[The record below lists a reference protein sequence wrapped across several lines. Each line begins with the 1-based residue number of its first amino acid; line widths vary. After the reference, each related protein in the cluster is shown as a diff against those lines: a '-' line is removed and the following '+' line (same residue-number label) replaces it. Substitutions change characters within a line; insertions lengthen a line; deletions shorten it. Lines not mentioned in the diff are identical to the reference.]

1 MMQKYIQLG
10 KKMFPLCR
18 SLTGKGTLETLK
30 ILKLE
35 LKNLKIKKVKSG
47 TKVFD
52 WKVPDE
58 WNISEA
64 YILDK
69 YNKKIIDFKIN
80 NLHVVNYSHPVNL
93 TLKKNQ
99 LLKKIY
105 SIPEL
110 PKAIPYVASYYKKNW
125 GFCENY
131 LNKKKIKKK
140 YYNSDKFKVI
150 IDSKFNRE
158 GCLNYG
164 ELLLKGQSKK
174 EILISTYVCHP
185 SMANNELSG
194 PLVSVAIAKYFTKK
208 KLNYSIRFLFIPETI
223 GSIAYIFKN
232 LRNMKRNII
241 GGYVLTC
248 IGDDRRYSYLPSKY
262 NNSISDL
269 AVYEA
274 FKELKIKYKKYS
286 FLKRGS
292 DERQYNSPGVD
303 LPIGS
308 IMRSKYGTYPEYHT
322 SLDDFKLVTSKGLLG
337 GYRVVKLAIKKLMK
351 LTEKNLEKEINSGY
365 PLSKILCEPHL
376 SKRKLTS
383 DISNL
388 SGTDNK
394 KFLRTDLLNFLQ
406 YADGSNSIKQIS
418 VYIKL
423 SIVKTLRIR
432 KICKTHRL
440 IF

>member
-1 MMQKYIQLG
+1 M
-10 KKMFPLCR
+10 
-18 SLTGKGTLETLK
+18 
-30 ILKLE
+30 
-35 LKNLKIKKVKSG
+35 
-47 TKVFD
+47 
-52 WKVPDE
+52 
-58 WNISEA
+58 
-64 YILDK
+64 
-69 YNKKIIDFKIN
+69 
-80 NLHVVNYSHPVNL
+80 
-93 TLKKNQ
+93 
-99 LLKKIY
+99 
-105 SIPEL
+105 
-110 PKAIPYVASYYKKNW
+110 
-125 GFCENY
+125 
-131 LNKKKIKKK
+131 
-140 YYNSDKFKVI
+140 
-150 IDSKFNRE
+150 
-158 GCLNYG
+158 NYG

>member
-131 LNKKKIKKK
+131 LNKKK
-140 YYNSDKFKVI
+140 
-150 IDSKFNRE
+150 
-158 GCLNYG
+158 
-164 ELLLKGQSKK
+164 
-174 EILISTYVCHP
+174 
-185 SMANNELSG
+185 
-194 PLVSVAIAKYFTKK
+194 
-208 KLNYSIRFLFIPETI
+208 
-223 GSIAYIFKN
+223 
-232 LRNMKRNII
+232 
-241 GGYVLTC
+241 
-248 IGDDRRYSYLPSKY
+248 
-262 NNSISDL
+262 
-269 AVYEA
+269 
-274 FKELKIKYKKYS
+274 
-286 FLKRGS
+286 
-292 DERQYNSPGVD
+292 
-303 LPIGS
+303 
-308 IMRSKYGTYPEYHT
+308 
-322 SLDDFKLVTSKGLLG
+322 
-337 GYRVVKLAIKKLMK
+337 
-351 LTEKNLEKEINSGY
+351 
-365 PLSKILCEPHL
+365 
-376 SKRKLTS
+376 
-383 DISNL
+383 
-388 SGTDNK
+388 
-394 KFLRTDLLNFLQ
+394 
-406 YADGSNSIKQIS
+406 
-418 VYIKL
+418 
-423 SIVKTLRIR
+423 
-432 KICKTHRL
+432 
-440 IF
+440 